1 MCWGKCRKKKS
12 FTLPIEKEIRNV
24 DRNCNEA
31 LKLYLSKQNLLIVQN
46 LWQVH
51 YQIMLITSQR
61 EFIKLNEKIL
71 IVFSNAKVS
80 RII

>member
-1 MCWGKCRKKKS
+1 MCWGKCRKKKT

-46 LWQVH
+46 LWQVY

>member
-1 MCWGKCRKKKS
+1 MCWGKCRKKKT

-71 IVFSNAKVS
+71 IVFSNA
-80 RII
+80 